1 MTPSRIL
8 LNHEPK
14 LYYAERIS
22 LRDFM
27 ARFQDAIAGEDKCAA
42 DDLLNDWRVCDEA
55 AYRIGHWV
63 FHGADSTR
71 AEQQTLRDK
80 AESKS

>member
-14 LYYAERIS
+14 LYFSERIS

-27 ARFQDAIAGEDKCAA
+27 ARFEDAIAGKDKCAA
-42 DDLLNDWRVCDEA
+42 DDLKYNWRIQDDG
-55 AYRIGHWV
+55 AYRVGYLMV
-63 FHGADSTR
+63 FQHSGDG
-71 AEQQTLRDK
+71 
-80 AESKS
+80 SKKTEAR

>member
-42 DDLLNDWRVCDEA
+42 DDLLCNFAITDHGAFRVGG
-55 AYRIGHWV
+55 RV
-63 FHGADSTR
+63 FHSGDR
-71 AEQQTLRDK
+71 GNK
-80 AESKS
+80 

>member
-27 ARFQDAIAGEDKCAA
+27 ARFEDAIAGEDKCAA
-42 DDLLNDWRVCDEA
+42 DDLLCNFCICDDG
-55 AYRIGHWV
+55 AYRVGGRV
-63 FHGADSTR
+63 FHSGDGSKK
-71 AEQQTLRDK
+71 EK
-80 AESKS
+80 AQ